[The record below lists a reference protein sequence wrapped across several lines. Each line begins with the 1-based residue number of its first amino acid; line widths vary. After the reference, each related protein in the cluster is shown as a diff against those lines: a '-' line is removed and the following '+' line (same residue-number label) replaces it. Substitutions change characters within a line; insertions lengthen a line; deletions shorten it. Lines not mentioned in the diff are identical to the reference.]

1 MLHVSDS
8 QAYLRILYELPVING
23 TNLEAPSVNP
33 DETIANILR
42 LFMEKNIG
50 ALIAVEN
57 EIPVGVITE
66 KDIIEK
72 VLFKAQD
79 PLIIKIKDIMS
90 TPAIK
95 IDSGES
101 IKKAIDL
108 LREKKIRRLVVTN
121 NGKLIGLTT
130 ERRLL
135 NVAHRVYY
143 ERKQEPLESV
153 TQKIDKPTVM
163 YLSTYPPRECGIA
176 TFTYDLV
183 TSIDRLTAISPSTI
197 LAINDRGGSYD
208 YPANVK
214 LQLQRD
220 SPDSYLETAQKIN
233 KSNIKAI
240 NLQHEFGLF
249 GGSWGEYLIDFMQE
263 LDKPIITTFH
273 TLLENPNS
281 EADRV
286 MKEIIRNSDR
296 LVVLARVGARILE
309 QTYDTLPDK
318 VRYVPHGCPNVPF
331 IDSQP
336 IKNVLGYEDRVLL
349 STFGLISRGKGIE
362 YAIKA
367 IPEIASQTPNVLYL
381 VIGETHPEVRKH
393 EGESYR
399 ESLIE
404 LAESLGVSQN
414 VRFINRFV
422 SKSDLLTYLQATDVY
437 ILPYPNPEQISSG
450 TMLYALCT
458 GKAIVTTPFLH
469 AQEIIDQGAAIECG
483 FRDEYSIAESV
494 NDLLS
499 SQSLLLDY
507 EKRAY
512 NYSRDMIWPVVA
524 MRYVNLFYECM

>member
-1 MLHVSDS
+1 MSDS
-8 QAYLRILYELPVING
+8 DAYLRILYELPVING
-23 TNLEAPSVNP
+23 TNLEAPSVSS
-33 DETIANILR
+33 DDIVARVLQ

-57 EIPVGVITE
+57 EVPIGVITE

-72 VLFKAQD
+72 VLYKALD
-79 PLIIKIKDIMS
+79 PSVVKIKDIMS
-90 TPAIK
+90 SPVVSIE
-95 IDSGES
+95 SGES

-108 LREKKIRRLVVTN
+108 LRETKLRRLVVTN
-121 NGKLIGLTT
+121 DGKLIGLTT

-135 NVAHRVYY
+135 NVVHRVFY
-143 ERKQEPLESV
+143 EKKETQLEPI
-153 TQKIDKPTVM
+153 TQTFDKPTVM

-208 YPANVK
+208 YSANVK
-214 LQLQRD
+214 LQLERD
-220 SPDSYLETAQKIN
+220 ERESYLEVAQKIN
-233 KSNIKAI
+233 KSNIKAL

-249 GGSWGEYLIDFMQE
+249 GGSWGEYLIDFLQE
-263 LDKPIITTFH
+263 LDKPVITTFH
-273 TLLENPNS
+273 TILEDPNS

-286 MKEIIRNSDR
+286 MREIIEHSNR

-309 QTYDTLPDK
+309 QVYDTLPDK
-318 VRYVPHGCPNVPF
+318 VRYIPHGCPNVPF
-331 IDSQP
+331 LESKP
-336 IKNVLGYEDRVLL
+336 IKNILGYGDRVVL

-367 IPEIASQTPNVLYL
+367 IPEIASKIPNVLYL
-381 VIGETHPEVRKH
+381 IIGETHPEVRKH

-404 LAESLGVSQN
+404 LAESLGISEN

-422 SKSDLLTYLQATDVY
+422 SKSDLLTFLQATDVY

-469 AQEIIDQGAAIECG
+469 AQEVINQGAAMECE
-483 FRDEYSIAESV
+483 FRDSESIADSAIE
-494 NDLLS
+494 LLTS
-499 SQSLLLDY
+499 RDMLLAH
-507 EKRAY
+507 ERRAY

-524 MRYVNLFYECM
+524 MKYVNLFYECM